1 MFIRSERLFLRPGWP
16 EDWDELYGRLAG
28 EGTAPDMINVPWPHS
43 AEHARSLAGAPQAP
57 RHPHFLITL
66 PGAEGS
72 RLIGCIGLG
81 QVGDATELAY
91 WIARAAW
98 NHGYA
103 TEAGRAVLGLARTLG
118 HRRIVAHQ
126 IPDSPASGRVLRKLG
141 FCPIGESAGSAGAVV
156 HAVDLGEPCDCD
168 DDQPPAAVRAA

>member
-16 EDWDELYGRLAG
+16 EDWGELYGRLAG
-28 EGTAPDMINVPWPHS
+28 EGIAPDLMAVPWPHT
-43 AEHARSLAGAPQAP
+43 AEHVRSLAGAQQGP

-66 PGAEGS
+66 PGADGS

-81 QVGDATELAY
+81 QVGDTTELGY
-91 WIARAAW
+91 WIAREAS
-98 NHGYA
+98 NQGYA

-126 IPDSPASGRVLRKLG
+126 MPDSPASGRVLRKLG
-141 FCPIGESAGSAGAVV
+141 FCPIRAPGRAAGAVL
-156 HAVDLGEPCDCD
+156 HAVDLGDPCDCD
-168 DDQPPAAVRAA
+168 DDQPSAAMRAA